1 MNGFNPIDGGYSD
14 IVSVNDDSLGSV
26 ESSKFVLNIDSSI
39 YANEVYTINYING
52 LFASLQKICEN
63 CQSVVN
69 SAKSYLIRNNE
80 IAEIPLPEI
89 VDFDFSITSSST
101 VAAANDLTTEEYQT
115 GAVNIRSGTLNMR
128 SAPNGT
134 ILAELTNATPL
145 KIIGQAALINGQF

>member
-69 SAKSYLIRNNE
+69 SAKSYLLE
-80 IAEIPLPEI
+80 IMKL
-89 VDFDFSITSSST
+89 
-101 VAAANDLTTEEYQT
+101 LKYLYQ
-115 GAVNIRSGTLNMR
+115 
-128 SAPNGT
+128 
-134 ILAELTNATPL
+134 
-145 KIIGQAALINGQF
+145 K